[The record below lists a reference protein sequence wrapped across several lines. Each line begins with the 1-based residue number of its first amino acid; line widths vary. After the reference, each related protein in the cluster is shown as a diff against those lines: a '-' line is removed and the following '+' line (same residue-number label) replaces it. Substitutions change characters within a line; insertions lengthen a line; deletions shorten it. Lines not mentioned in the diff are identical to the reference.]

1 MFYHLLVTG
10 LSNGSL
16 YALVG
21 LGLVVIY
28 KATAVVNFAHG
39 EVFMLGGF
47 LAYTFHVL
55 LGLPYFLALVLAL
68 LGSLLVGMLTERCAY
83 RPLMRSS
90 IVSMVLASVGFSFIL
105 RGTARYFWGGKGD
118 FIPFPPVFTYEPIM
132 LGELLLTPQ
141 SLVTLAGSLVIMGLF
156 AAFFRLTKMG
166 KMMQATAENQRA
178 AALVGIRIA
187 RVFAIIWGVGA
198 VVGAAAGV
206 LMAPLTLLYPDMG
219 GMLLI
224 RSFAA
229 AVLGGFGSL
238 PGAVVGGFVVGLVEN
253 LAAGYIATSLQD
265 IAPFVVIILVLILRP
280 TGLFGTANITK
291 V

>member
-1 MFYHLLVTG
+1 MFYHLLITG

-21 LGLVVIY
+21 LGLVVVY

-47 LAYTFHVL
+47 FAYTFHVM
-55 LGLPYFLALVLAL
+55 LGLPYFVALLLAL
-68 LGSLLVGMLTERCAY
+68 LGSLLVGMLIERCAY
-83 RPLMRSS
+83 RPLIRSS
-90 IVSMVLASVGFSFIL
+90 IISLVLASVGFSFIL
-105 RGTARYFWGGKGD
+105 KGTARYLWGGKGD
-118 FIPFPPVFTYEPIM
+118 FIPFPPVFTYEPIVI
-132 LGELLLTPQ
+132 GNLLLTPQ
-141 SLVTLAGSLVIMGLF
+141 SLVTLAGSLIIMGLF
-156 AAFFRLTKMG
+156 AVFFRLTKIG

-178 AALVGIRIA
+178 ASLVGIRIE

-198 VVGAAAGV
+198 MVGAAAGV

-219 GMLLI
+219 GLLLI
-224 RSFAA
+224 RSLAA

-238 PGAVVGGFVVGLVEN
+238 PGAVVGGLLVGLIEN
-253 LAAGYIATSLQD
+253 LSAGYIATSLQD
-265 IAPFVVIILVLILRP
+265 IAPFVVIILVLTIRP
-280 TGLFGTANITK
+280 TGLFGTSEITK